1 MRTRLLIVG
10 VAAVVLVVAGIVTAL
25 VGRSHDDL
33 PSDDCRHAERA
44 LQPWGATMP
53 DVYQT
58 LPPDIASPTI
68 GDDKPPDYA
77 AVAVREAQAAN
88 DIRTAADLVGS
99 AALRGNLYTV
109 ADAFAE
115 LSRSRLAPSSP
126 GAPSKDYFRATTRMT
141 AAIHDIKKAC
151 PTIGEPTPAMP

>member
-25 VGRSHDDL
+25 VDRPHHAL
-33 PSDDCRHAERA
+33 PSEDCRQAERA

-58 LPPDIASPTI
+58 LPPDIASPTS

-77 AVAVREAQAAN
+77 ATATREAQAAN
-88 DIRTAADLVGS
+88 DIRTAANLVGS
-99 AALRGNLYTV
+99 VTLRANLYMV
-109 ADAFAE
+109 ADAFDE
-115 LSRSRLAPSSP
+115 LSRSRLTPSSP
-126 GAPSKDYFRATTRMT
+126 SAPSTDFFRATTRMT
-141 AAIHDIKKAC
+141 AAIHDIKLAC